1 MPRFY
6 IDLRSHFG
14 TTEDP
19 EGVEL
24 PDIATAKAE
33 ALKRA
38 ASLSENWAHLP
49 LQYSADIR
57 IEIVSEDLRPLLT
70 IPYFE
75 ITSGGPDP
83 NLLDQQM

>member
-14 TTEDP
+14 TTEDL

-33 ALKRA
+33 AMKIA
-38 ASLSENWAHLP
+38 ASLSGNWAHLP
-49 LQYSADIR
+49 PQYSADIR
-57 IEIVSEDLRPLLT
+57 IEIMSEDLRPLLM

-75 ITSGGPDP
+75 IASSSLDS
-83 NLLDQQM
+83 NLMDQQM